1 MNPFR
6 VESVSLNSSPEKA
19 FVYIAE
25 PKNLPKWTHAFKSA
39 WDGKATMITP
49 AGEVE
54 VDLKVNASAAE
65 GTIDW
70 HMTFPDGS
78 AASAYSRVLPASSGK
93 SVYSFVLMAPPV
105 PLEQLEGT
113 LDQQAR
119 ILRHEL
125 ETLSTILGKA

>member
-6 VESVSLNSSPEKA
+6 IESVSLNSSPEKA
-19 FVYIAE
+19 FAYISE
-25 PKNLPKWTHAFKSA
+25 PTNLPKWTNAFKSA
-39 WDGKATMITP
+39 WNGKATMVTP
-49 AGEVE
+49 AGTVQ
-54 VDLKVNASAAE
+54 VDLEVKAAAAE

-78 AASAYSRVLPASSGK
+78 VASAYSRVLPAPSGK
-93 SVYSFVLMAPPV
+93 SVYSFVLMTPPV

-113 LDQQAR
+113 LDQQAD

-125 ETLSTILGKA
+125 EKLSTILGKA